1 MPAYPNFTPKPDR
14 ITGSVFEAFLPK
26 MREKGED
33 MVRAHIGDSPT
44 APNYNLPIAREFTAQ
59 FPSFNR
65 YCNTFGIQPLREA
78 LAEKLKTANQLPTSF
93 ENIMVTSGGTNGLSA
108 ITQAILQE
116 GDEILLLTPYW
127 PFFRGMVDLSGARKI
142 EIPFY
147 TRLYEEPDLDI
158 EALLESQVTASTAAL
173 YLNSPNN
180 PSGKVLSKDQLT
192 IIADFAKKHNL
203 WVISDEA
210 YDGMT
215 YGNEHHSIASLP
227 GMFGR
232 TFSVYTFSK
241 LFMFAG
247 IRLGYVAAEADN
259 LKKVNR
265 IMVHQIYSANSPGQ
279 QMLLQPLQ
287 NLDEWSGTF
296 VQHCRL
302 VRDSIH
308 QTLKVKHNLPEG
320 AYYFF
325 FSVAPYLNGRS
336 YDELINQLMD
346 AGVSVA
352 LGKDFGEHF
361 ESYIRVC
368 YAAES
373 AERMQ
378 LAVQRLNMVLC
389 G

>member
-1 MPAYPNFTPKPDR
+1 MPAYPNFTPKPDK

-26 MREKGED
+26 MREKGDD

-44 APNYNLPIAREFTAQ
+44 APNYSLPIADKFTAQ
-59 FPSFNR
+59 FPAFNR

-78 LAEKLKTANQLPTSF
+78 LAEKLKTANHLPTSF
-93 ENIMVTSGGTNGLSA
+93 ENIMITSGGTNGLSA
-108 ITQAILQE
+108 ITQSILQE

-127 PFFRGMVDLSGARKI
+127 PFFRGMVDLSGAKKI

-147 TRLYEEPDLDI
+147 TRLYNEPDLNI
-158 EALLESQVTASTAAL
+158 EALLEAHITPNTAAL

-180 PSGKVLSKDQLT
+180 PSGKVLSKEQIET
-192 IIADFAKKHNL
+192 IAEVARKHNL

-215 YGNEHHSIASLP
+215 YGKEHYSIASLP
-227 GMFGR
+227 GMFER
-232 TFSVYTFSK
+232 TFSVFTFSK

-247 IRLGYVAAEADN
+247 IRLGYVAAEAEN

-279 QMLLQPLQ
+279 QMMLQPLK
-287 NLDEWSGTF
+287 NLNQWSGQF
-296 VQHCRL
+296 VQHCRD

-308 QTLKVKHNLPEG
+308 QNLNIKHNLPEG

-325 FSVAPYLNGRS
+325 FSIEPYLSGRS
-336 YDELINQLMD
+336 YDEVINQLMD

-352 LGKDFGEHF
+352 LGKDFGEHYA
-361 ESYIRVC
+361 SYIRVC

-378 LAVQRLNMVLC
+378 LAVQRLNSVLC
-389 G
+389 S

>member
-1 MPAYPNFTPKPDR
+1 MPAYPNFTPKPDK

-26 MREKGED
+26 MREKGSD
-33 MVRAHIGDSPT
+33 MVRAHLGDSPT
-44 APNYNLPIAREFTAQ
+44 VPNYPLPLADEFMAQ
-59 FPSFNR
+59 FPAFNR
-65 YCNTFGIQPLREA
+65 YCNTYGIQSLREA
-78 LAEKLKTANQLPTSF
+78 LAEKLKRDNQLPTTF

-127 PFFRGMVDLSGARKI
+127 PFFRGMVDLSGAKKI

-147 TRLYEEPDLDI
+147 TRLYDEPELDI
-158 EALLESQVTASTAAL
+158 QALLQSHLSPNTAAL

-180 PSGKVLSKDQLT
+180 PSGKVLTKEQLET
-192 IIADFAKKHNL
+192 IAEFAKKHNL

-215 YGNEHHSIASLP
+215 YGKEHHSIASLP
-227 GMFGR
+227 GMFER
-232 TFSVYTFSK
+232 TFSVFTFSK

-247 IRLGYVAAEADN
+247 IRLGYLAAEAEN
-259 LKKVNR
+259 LKKINR
-265 IMVHQIYSANSPGQ
+265 ILVHQIYSANSPGQ
-279 QMLLQPLQ
+279 QMMLQPLQ
-287 NLDEWSGTF
+287 NLNQWSGKF
-296 VQHCRL
+296 VQHCRS

-308 QTLKVKHNLPEG
+308 ESLKVEHNLPEG

-325 FSVAPYLNGRS
+325 FSVEPYLNGRS
-336 YDELINQLMD
+336 YDEVINQLMD

-361 ESYIRVC
+361 ANYVRVC

-378 LAVQRLNMVLC
+378 LAVQRLNSVLC